1 MSAEAIVP
9 LLMFVARED
18 TKPPPACETKIAND
32 VDKRE
37 PSLWGR
43 ARPLLAP
50 VPPHR
55 VSAPPHPGTIPRW
68 PLERERG
75 EAPVDAATSAGE
87 AHHRRGEKAPG
98 ARGALPRPPS
108 LPFFEVSLVGSQPP
122 EQVRVK
128 LPSASMQSWPHF
140 MSLRHAHVASGTW
153 QFGGS
158 GMHV

>member
-18 TKPPPACETKIAND
+18 TKRPPACETKIAND
-32 VDKRE
+32 VE
-37 PSLWGR
+37 
-43 ARPLLAP
+43 
-50 VPPHR
+50 
-55 VSAPPHPGTIPRW
+55 
-68 PLERERG
+68 
-75 EAPVDAATSAGE
+75 
-87 AHHRRGEKAPG
+87 G

-108 LPFFEVSLVGSQPP
+108 LRFFEVSLVGSQLP